1 MLTLRWSLYNR
12 PRLPPAGALLVGSRP
27 PAAERPLLGVFSPVT
42 SPYKP
47 HGAVELVLESL
58 PSVCSSKH
66 GHTERLR
73 HSPSSKKPPKRRAD
87 AVHNPRRSASA
98 GRATGA
104 ISLSVGCQEEGI
116 AVRTA

>member
-1 MLTLRWSLYNR
+1 MLTAQRSLYNR

-58 PSVCSSKH
+58 PSVCSSTRAHRAVAPLAVVEETTK
-66 GHTERLR
+66 TEG
-73 HSPSSKKPPKRRAD
+73 
-87 AVHNPRRSASA
+87 RRSA
-98 GRATGA
+98 
-104 ISLSVGCQEEGI
+104 
-116 AVRTA
+116 